1 MQANALATARGYE
14 KQAIERLRRMGIAAA
29 DLEVKGQRKI
39 PGHSGLGQALSA
51 SRDDASAA

>member
-39 PGHSGLGQALSA
+39 PGQSGLGQAMSA